1 VTSLLPENWSE
12 LSTLVDAVLDAPAEQ
27 RQQVLSELTKGNAR
41 LKDQLEQLVNDCERA
56 NPVLDRPAAETFAH
70 LFVEPPEP
78 GITGMLGDRYRIER
92 EVGRG
97 GMARVYLAR
106 DIKHDRDV
114 AVKVIAP
121 DIAASLGGN
130 RFLQEIAV
138 AARLRHPNIVPMY
151 DSGERDGV
159 LYFVMPYEEGPSLKE
174 RLAMP
179 PPIPSGERISILR
192 DIARALAYA
201 HEQGLVH
208 RDIKPDNVLLS
219 GGAAVVA
226 DFGIAKAVSAAQSS
240 PSSGVITQAGARIGT
255 PAYMAP
261 EQAVGDPTTD
271 HRADIY
277 SFGCLAYELY
287 SGRPP
292 FVGTTSH
299 EIIAAHVGA
308 TPAPIHGDSSVVPRS
323 IAALIMRCLNKLP
336 ADRPQSARELL
347 EVLESSDEIDP
358 SSQKRSHVAR
368 AAMVAAILI
377 VLGLLGGTAYKL
389 SRTTGH
395 VVAPAELSVAVLPLV
410 TGADSLQREL
420 AYGLSDEI
428 AIALVKVPGVRVMSR
443 RGVAA
448 SRGTDDI
455 DPAITGKALGAQYLV
470 MGSLRQNAGRLTV
483 LARLVRA
490 NDGAMLWADQYD
502 RSLDDL
508 GAIREMIAKSVGDSL
523 RRRSGTSSVAG
534 VSTRRSPPSGE
545 PYRLYVLGQRAL
557 NLRGRN
563 IGASIELFRHATQL
577 DTLYAEAFS
586 GLSLAVAI
594 SPYFQPVS
602 APQVAGDAIAAA
614 KHALR
619 LDPTLGLPHVALGLV
634 HEHAYR
640 WDSAQTEFE
649 TAVRLRDPGDVEPLV
664 QYGRYLI
671 FRGRNRE
678 ALTQFLIAR
687 NTEPASALVRSWVAY
702 AYYLLGQ
709 QDSAMVENRRAYQS
723 DSNNVT
729 TVGFGA
735 LMLLKSGNV
744 AGAHNSIK
752 RLARYQHLAFYLLAA
767 TGDTAGLS
775 ERLRELQQQHA
786 PPWVIAGS
794 RAFAA
799 LGARDTA
806 EAIRAFEHATDVH
819 DIWHT
824 EEAIDDPIFDP
835 VRASPRFQQLLHRV
849 GLR

>member
-1 VTSLLPENWSE
+1 MTSLFPDNWSA
-12 LSTLVDAVLDAPAEQ
+12 LSTLVDAVLDAPRDQ
-27 RQQVLSELTKGNAR
+27 RQNLISQLTKGDAS
-41 LKDQLEQLVNDCERA
+41 LKEQLEQLVNDCDRESE
-56 NPVLDRPAAETFAH
+56 VLDRPAAETFAT
-70 LFVEPPEP
+70 LFIEPAAPE
-78 GITGMLGDRYRIER
+78 ITGMLGDRYRIER

-121 DIAASLGGN
+121 DIAASLGGD

-138 AARLRHPNIVPMY
+138 VARLRHPNIVPMY

-159 LYFVMPYEEGPSLKE
+159 LYFVMPYEEGPSLKK
-174 RLAMP
+174 RLATP
-179 PPIPSGERISILR
+179 PPISSAERISILR

-226 DFGIAKAVSAAQSS
+226 DFGIAKAVSAAQSA
-240 PSSGVITQAGARIGT
+240 PSSGVITQSGARIGT

-277 SFGCLAYELY
+277 SFGCVAYELY
-287 SGRPP
+287 AGRPP
-292 FVGTTSH
+292 FVGFTSH
-299 EIIAAHVGA
+299 EVIAAHVGA
-308 TPAPIHGDSSVVPRS
+308 TPAPIRTEGSAVPRA
-323 IAALIMRCLNKLP
+323 IEAMIMRCLNKLP

-347 EVLESSDEIDP
+347 EVLESNDGGIVPASRE
-358 SSQKRSHVAR
+358 RSR
-368 AAMVAAILI
+368 MPRSAMVGAAVI
-377 VLGLLGGTAYKL
+377 VLGLLGAFAYKA
-389 SRTTGH
+389 SRTTKI
-395 VVAPAELSVAVLPLV
+395 VAAAPAELSVAVLPLI

-448 SRGTDDI
+448 SRESGDV

-470 MGSLRQNAGRLTV
+470 MGSLRQSAGRLTV

-523 RRRSGTSSVAG
+523 RRRSGISGVAG
-534 VSTRRSPPSGE
+534 VSTRRPSPPGE

-557 NLRGRN
+557 NLRGRS
-563 IGASIELFRHATQL
+563 IGASVDLFRHATEL

-586 GLSLAVAI
+586 GLSLALAL
-594 SPYFQPVS
+594 SPYFQPIS
-602 APQVAGDAIAAA
+602 APQVAGNATAAA
-614 KHALR
+614 RRALR

-634 HEHAYR
+634 HMHAYQ

-671 FRGRNRE
+671 FRARTRE

-687 NTEPASALVRSWVAY
+687 NTEPASALV
-702 AYYLLGQ
+702 
-709 QDSAMVENRRAYQS
+709 
-723 DSNNVT
+723 
-729 TVGFGA
+729 
-735 LMLLKSGNV
+735 
-744 AGAHNSIK
+744 
-752 RLARYQHLAFYLLAA
+752 
-767 TGDTAGLS
+767 
-775 ERLRELQQQHA
+775 
-786 PPWVIAGS
+786 
-794 RAFAA
+794 
-799 LGARDTA
+799 
-806 EAIRAFEHATDVH
+806 
-819 DIWHT
+819 
-824 EEAIDDPIFDP
+824 
-835 VRASPRFQQLLHRV
+835 
-849 GLR
+849 